1 LGVVID
7 RPTIAVRAKLEPN
20 KPVPAKSVVLRYLD
34 ALNHLTLEP
43 LVKLLILQHEAIE
56 HAGAFRQL
64 LDEDGHE
71 AHTVHVNQNEALPNI
86 ENYDGLWVLGGP
98 MDVWQEDEHPWL
110 VAEKAFIKEAVETH
124 GKPYF
129 GLCLGHQLL
138 ADALG
143 GEVGPSETP
152 EIGVM
157 DVQLTEVGATTVLL
171 DDLPD
176 VFPALQW
183 HSAEIK
189 RMPMDASCLATS
201 PDCAVQAMSWGP
213 RAHSLQFHLEV
224 EADTVDNWSGIDAYA
239 TALKDALG
247 DDGVSTLSNQCQN
260 NMQAFQT
267 MSERVYINWMQ
278 TSARTF

>member
-1 LGVVID
+1 MKI
-7 RPTIAVRAKLEPN
+7 
-20 KPVPAKSVVLRYLD
+20 
-34 ALNHLTLEP
+34 
-43 LVKLLILQHEAIE
+43 LILQHQDIE
-56 HAGAFRQL
+56 HAGAFRNM

-71 AHTVHVNQNEALPNI
+71 VHTVHVDHNEVLPSI
-86 ENYDGLWVLGGP
+86 EHYDGLWVLGGP
-98 MDVWQEDEHPWL
+98 MDVWQEDEYPWL
-110 VAEKAFIKEAVETH
+110 VAEKAFIRDAVENH
-124 GKPYF
+124 GVPYF

-152 EIGVM
+152 EIGLL
-157 DVQLTEVGATTVLL
+157 DVQLTEVGATTILL
-171 DDLPD
+171 DDIPD

-189 RMPMDASCLATS
+189 RMPADASCLATS
-201 PDCAVQAMSWGP
+201 SACAVQAMSWGP

-224 EADTVDNWSGIDAYA
+224 EADTVGNWNTIPAYA
-239 TALKDALG
+239 NALTAALG
-247 DDGVSTLSNQCQN
+247 ADGADTLQSVCAK
-260 NMQAFQT
+260 NMKAFEA